1 MCITTRIVSSTD
13 SVQVDRLY
21 WRVSNISRYEARDV
35 GRRPRTGDGQDAL
48 LAEIRKFIH
57 PCGEVSSYWPQ
68 EELEAKLE
76 VLRQIAALIGASCP
90 AEAEDVALSLSLEQV
105 GAYLHRLAV
114 DPATLNQL
122 RELRTALGAE
132 GSLDEVLADAHE
144 ERSAHS
150 LALCRAQANRC
161 LRVLDTGRERWPVWE
176 ADRSKVLYERL
187 SRYEACEKS
196 DHRAHL
202 GHDGGGIGHV
212 RAADV
217 HWMPL
222 RVHVCVPCNPS
233 DNHAAGQLG
242 IRAADRPD
250 GPLQQTVR
258 ARPPAWS
265 PATRPATTRRA
276 QS

>member
-1 MCITTRIVSSTD
+1 M
-13 SVQVDRLY
+13 
-21 WRVSNISRYEARDV
+21 
-35 GRRPRTGDGQDAL
+35 
-48 LAEIRKFIH
+48 
-57 PCGEVSSYWPQ
+57 
-68 EELEAKLE
+68 
-76 VLRQIAALIGASCP
+76 LRQIAALIGASCP
-90 AEAEDVALSLSLEQV
+90 AEAEDVVLSLSLEQV
-105 GAYLHRLAV
+105 GTYLHRLAV

-132 GSLDEVLADAHE
+132 GSLDEVLTDAHE
-144 ERSAHS
+144 ERSAHGGDDS

-187 SRYEACEKS
+187 SRYEACERS

-202 GHDGGGIGHV
+202 GHDGG
-212 RAADV
+212 
-217 HWMPL
+217 
-222 RVHVCVPCNPS
+222 
-233 DNHAAGQLG
+233 G

-265 PATRPATTRRA
+265 LATRPATTRRA